1 MRTVKVVES
10 IDISAPRPEVFKII
24 ANCDRRLQLSPLW
37 GTGEIEDI
45 SPDFPQEGSHY
56 HVKLKANE
64 GILEEYVTIV
74 TSFSPNQKFAY
85 RLTSKR
91 QPQATWTV
99 QDIAQGT
106 RLIYQEEFLI
116 DEAGEDEFI
125 QSVRKVVQDWLGNTK
140 RYAELRGGWWQP
152 LVKWGVDRYLLPLRV
167 DQRRV
172 IFLLL
177 AWQAISCLALLALAL
192 GWGTAR
198 LLGLM

>member
-1 MRTVKVVES
+1 VRTAKVVES
-10 IDISAPRPEVFKII
+10 IDIAAPRAEVFQII
-24 ANCDRRLQLSPLW
+24 VNCDRRLQLSPLW

-56 HVKLKANE
+56 HTKLIDD
-64 GILEEYVTIV
+64 GILEEYDTIV
-74 TSFSPNQKFAY
+74 TSHVTNQKFSY

-91 QPQATWTV
+91 QPEATWTF
-99 QDIAQGT
+99 QDVPQGT
-106 RLIYQEEFLI
+106 RLIYHEEFLV
-116 DEAGEDEFI
+116 DEAGEDEFV
-125 QSVRKVVQDWLGNTK
+125 QSVRKIVTEWLGNTK

-152 LVKWGVDRYLLPLRV
+152 YARRAVDKYLLPLRV

-177 AWQAISCLALLALAL
+177 AWQLISCLALLALGA

-198 LLGLM
+198 LLGIM